1 MKSYKEL
8 DNQLKNMKGNEY
20 YRNKNGKRVISKFYS
35 NNSLK
40 IDKAELFSR
49 MRTLQYRDGSYKNV
63 TLPTAVTILFGVLI
77 SLATI
82 LYSEFRTELY
92 GKFIDSVEESF
103 LSNGY
108 SMAEIK
114 IILNGEINK
123 IVTGVKLEICM
134 ALAVVMC
141 IIIIVGLIYHRLLKL
156 NYKRSIDTSELID
169 YEISLIEK
177 ILLNPIGNRSEILR
191 IEDGTNVFIYKL
203 DEIICNRLFFL
214 RLILRFIYII
224 RSMKFWRNN

>member
-20 YRNKNGKRVISKFYS
+20 YRNKNGKRFISEFYS
-35 NNSLK
+35 NDSSK
-40 IDKAELFSR
+40 MEEVELFAR

-63 TLPTAVTILFGVLI
+63 TLPTVVTILFGVLI

-92 GKFIDSVEESF
+92 GKFIDRVEEIF

-114 IILNGEINK
+114 TILNGEINK

-134 ALAVVMC
+134 GLAVVMC
-141 IIIIVGLIYHRLLKL
+141 IIIIAGLLYHRLLKL
-156 NYKRSIDTSELID
+156 SYKKSINSSELID
-169 YEISLIEK
+169 YEISIIEK
-177 ILLNPIGNRSEILR
+177 LLVIPIGERSETLR

-203 DEIICNRLFFL
+203 DEIL
-214 RLILRFIYII
+214 
-224 RSMKFWRNN
+224 